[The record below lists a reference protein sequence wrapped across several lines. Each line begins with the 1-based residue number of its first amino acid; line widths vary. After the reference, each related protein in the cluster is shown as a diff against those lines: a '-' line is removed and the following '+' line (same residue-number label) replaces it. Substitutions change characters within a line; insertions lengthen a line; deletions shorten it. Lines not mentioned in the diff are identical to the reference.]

1 MTLNISLK
9 KILKVVLTFV
19 FILSGVNLFSQ
30 VINSRYD
37 PFTYEELM
45 RPIER
50 QNNAFREAESDF
62 LYNMEMAIKETKRE
76 NYIMTEYYL
85 RRAQNINLA
94 YDGVFFSVDE
104 LSRMILLVQ
113 QMIKAINQ

>member
-1 MTLNISLK
+1 MTLNINLK

-50 QNNAFREAESDF
+50 QNNAFREAKSD
-62 LYNMEMAIKETKRE
+62 LYYNIEKATKETQKG
-76 NYIMTEYYL
+76 NYVMAEYYL
-85 RRAQNINLA
+85 RRAQNINIV
-94 YDGVFFSVDE
+94 YNGVLFSVEE
-104 LSRMILLVQ
+104 LNRMILIVQ
-113 QMIKAINQ
+113 YLRKSSSE

>member
-37 PFTYEELM
+37 PFTY
-45 RPIER
+45 
-50 QNNAFREAESDF
+50 
-62 LYNMEMAIKETKRE
+62 
-76 NYIMTEYYL
+76 
-85 RRAQNINLA
+85 
-94 YDGVFFSVDE
+94 
-104 LSRMILLVQ
+104 
-113 QMIKAINQ
+113 